1 MKFVIKLFPEITIKS
16 SPVRK
21 QLIKQLR
28 RNIRSVCRPVDE
40 AIVVSGKWDMLEVE
54 SSSNETAHVAAV
66 VDRLTCIPGIHQILQ
81 VVEYPLQSMEDMLTI
96 IHPIF
101 AEQLA
106 GKTFCVRVKRSGKHE
121 FSSIDVERFIGGEL
135 NQTTAAAGVKLK
147 NSDLTVDIEIK
158 NDRWFLIAHRYAGL
172 GGYPMG
178 TQDPV
183 LSLISGGFDSTVS
196 SFQMMKRGL
205 KTHFCFFNLGGHAH
219 ELAVKEVA
227 YYLWSRYG
235 ASHQVRFVTIP
246 FEGVVEEILTKV
258 DNSYMGVML
267 KRMMLRAASRVAE
280 QMNIQALVTGEAV
293 AQVSSQTL
301 PNLAVIDSVTDK
313 LVLRPLITMDKQ
325 DIIGIARA
333 IGTEDFAR
341 NIPEYC
347 AVISKNPTTR
357 AKPERVA
364 KEETN
369 IDFAVLEAAINNRR
383 TVSITDIIA
392 DDLSREEV
400 EVCKV
405 LAQDDVIIDIRHP
418 TEEELKPLKLV
429 DREVVTMPFYQ
440 LMSKFS
446 EFNRSRQYL
455 LYCDKGVMSQLHAMH
470 LQDEGYKNVGVYQPA
485 ERVK

>member
-40 AIVVSGKWDMLEVE
+40 AIEVSGKWDMLEIE
-54 SSSNETAHVAAV
+54 SSSNEVVHVAAV
-66 VDRLTCIPGIHQILQ
+66 VDRLICIPGIHQILQ
-81 VVEYPLQSMEDMLTI
+81 VVEYPLQSMEDMLAI

-101 AEQLA
+101 SKQLA

-147 NSDLTVDIEIK
+147 NPDLTVDIEIK

-364 KEETN
+364 KEEAN

-383 TVSITDIIA
+383 TVSIMDIIA

-470 LQDEGYKNVGVYQPA
+470 LRDEGYENVGVYQPA

>member
-40 AIVVSGKWDMLEVE
+40 AIEVSGKWDMLEVE
-54 SSSNETAHVAAV
+54 SSSNEAVHVAAV

-81 VVEYPLQSMEDMLTI
+81 VVEYPLQSMEDMLAI

-135 NQTTAAAGVKLK
+135 NQTTAATGVKLK
-147 NSDLTVDIEIK
+147 NPDLTVDIEIK

-364 KEETN
+364 KEEAN

-383 TVSITDIIA
+383 TVSIKDIIA
-392 DDLSREEV
+392 DDLGRSEV
-400 EVCKV
+400 EVCEV

-470 LQDEGYKNVGVYQPA
+470 LRDEGYENVGVYQPA